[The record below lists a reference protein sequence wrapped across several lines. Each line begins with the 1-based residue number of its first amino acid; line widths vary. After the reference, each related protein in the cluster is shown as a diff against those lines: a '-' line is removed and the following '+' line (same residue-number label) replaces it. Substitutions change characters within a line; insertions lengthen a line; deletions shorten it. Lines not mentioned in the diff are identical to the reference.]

1 MSKQYVRSV
10 SSIANVNEINAN
22 VIKLADCVEG
32 GEVKVTIQGD
42 DPSGHGLATEA
53 KQDDMISLLE
63 GQTPA
68 LNRPKAIPVQ
78 IMVGDAGGS
87 FDALRANGQDLLVM
101 IDDMNPD
108 VAVNSGLARSDK
120 QDDQITKLTEIDTA
134 IDSIDGK
141 ISKGNSATG
150 VGESLQQVL
159 IYGKKPDGTLQPLE
173 TVDDRLLVDVVELTT
188 QAQITNLSVLSAVQV
203 CGFDT
208 STSRFKT
215 IKCDGNGALIV
226 DNSADSIITADGVTQ
241 EQRVMIHGNY
251 NGNLRT
257 VKVGSGGALATELDH
272 SWDNTN
278 QIFNAEACADG
289 ATIESSIFD
298 LGQGISHEPDRV
310 QFFLDNSA
318 SVDIEVKGL
327 ASYDGTNFYES
338 GNASTINSS
347 KGSIYFSQED
357 VGIGSGHRYLKLSVT
372 NNNGLGTSTN
382 ISCQVG
388 YYK

>member
-159 IYGKKPDGTLQPLE
+159 IYGKKT
-173 TVDDRLLVDVVELTT
+173 
-188 QAQITNLSVLSAVQV
+188 
-203 CGFDT
+203 
-208 STSRFKT
+208 
-215 IKCDGNGALIV
+215 
-226 DNSADSIITADGVTQ
+226 
-241 EQRVMIHGNY
+241 
-251 NGNLRT
+251 
-257 VKVGSGGALATELDH
+257 
-272 SWDNTN
+272 
-278 QIFNAEACADG
+278 
-289 ATIESSIFD
+289 
-298 LGQGISHEPDRV
+298 
-310 QFFLDNSA
+310 
-318 SVDIEVKGL
+318 
-327 ASYDGTNFYES
+327 
-338 GNASTINSS
+338 
-347 KGSIYFSQED
+347 
-357 VGIGSGHRYLKLSVT
+357 
-372 NNNGLGTSTN
+372 
-382 ISCQVG
+382 
-388 YYK
+388 

>member
-215 IKCDGNGALIV
+215 
-226 DNSADSIITADGVTQ
+226 
-241 EQRVMIHGNY
+241 
-251 NGNLRT
+251 
-257 VKVGSGGALATELDH
+257 VKVGSGGAVNTEVDH

-289 ATIESSIFD
+289 ATIESSIFN
-298 LGQGISHEPDRV
+298 LGQGVSHEIGNGV
-310 QFFLDNSA
+310 EFFLDNSA

-327 ASYDGTNFYES
+327 TSYNGTDFYES
-338 GNASTINSS
+338 GNASAVTSS

-357 VGIGSGHRYLKLSVT
+357 VGIGAGHRYMKLSVT